1 MHGVASNAFD
11 RQAWFVSSRALRGNT
26 ARGRLTREQPMPSF
40 SFVTGHLGTVKATSG
55 ALPRRATMHT
65 MMRKISEQFPGGL
78 FYINL
83 WPFSGTWV
91 VVTSPAI
98 ASQVQALNLTKPDI
112 LRGPLDTITGG
123 PSLMTLGG
131 DAWKQWRNL
140 FNPGFSPS
148 YLLQLAPLVV
158 EEVQVFCG
166 LLRERATEGGLFPLE
181 PLTLRLTV
189 DLVASIAL

>member
-1 MHGVASNAFD
+1 MLVKASKGFD
-11 RQAWFVSSRALRGNT
+11 GQAWFVCFHALRS
-26 ARGRLTREQPMPSF
+26 LTRGLTRKQPMPPF
-40 SFVTGHLGTVKATSG
+40 SFTTGHLGTVKAASS

-65 MMRKISEQFPGGL
+65 MMRKISEKFPGGV

-83 WPFSGTWV
+83 WPFSGTWAV
-91 VVTSPAI
+91 ITSPRV
-98 ASQVQALNLTKPDI
+98 ASQVQALNLCKPDI

-140 FNPGFSPS
+140 FNPGFSPN

-166 LLRERATEGGLFPLE
+166 LLREKAIKGSLFELE

-189 DLVASIAL
+189 DLIASIAL